1 MTTGNSNDP
10 EFHLTSIEYKFYN
23 EGVEPLLKLAALT
36 ENMAVEVEEETK
48 STSTCLL
55 GQAVCSP
62 GNPTAQPS
70 GNDNTNLPITRVA
83 LPNGQSMPILKT
95 VLTSVC
101 EKNCN
106 YCAFR
111 AGRDF
116 RRHTFRPDEM
126 AQAFVELYRGG
137 AVKGIFLSSGIAGGA
152 IHTQD
157 RLLDTADILRNKLG
171 FQGYMHL
178 KIMPGAER
186 DQVERAMQLADRVS
200 VNLEAPSTERLAR
213 LAPQKVFIEE
223 LLLPLR
229 WVEEIRKSQPSQ
241 KGWKGRWPST
251 TTQFVAGGSGENDLE
266 LLSTTFYLTRKLRL
280 ARVYYS
286 GFRPVTGTPLENQPA
301 INPLRQ
307 NRLYQASFLIRDY
320 AFDLEDMP
328 FNGAGELPLEV
339 DPKLAW
345 ARTHLSEAPLE
356 INQADLHELL
366 RIPGIGPQGAHA
378 ILSARRNNKIR
389 SLSDLK
395 SLGIRASQA
404 APFILMDGFQ
414 PARQPALL

>member
-48 STSTCLL
+48 STSACLL

-171 FQGYMHL
+171 FQGYLHL

-301 INPLRQ
+301 INPWRQ